1 MVNVKY
7 TNSQEY
13 RCLEDMSLA
22 SMELDLVHM
31 GKEQCQPYH
40 ACSAVREEYIIH
52 FIMSGTGFYSVEGVT
67 YPLSQGQMFLIRPG
81 VPTVYCADLNDPWS
95 YMWIGFKGLR
105 ADAIL
110 KQCGFTRNR
119 LVLPSPDNDE
129 LLQCFDELFDHV
141 VQDYA
146 GSLFREAALMKLM
159 ALLVSTRQELLKQEG
174 IQDHYLGKNQHLDA
188 AIEYINTH
196 YMKEINVSDIA
207 KHVGISHGYLN
218 RIFNERA
225 NMTIQNYLLEFRMYK
240 AANLL
245 VGTNLS
251 VKEIADKVG
260 YTNQMIFSKAFKR
273 QFGLSPKNYRT
284 YRDPLD
290 EYH

>member
-13 RCLEDMSLA
+13 RSLEDLSLS

-31 GKEQCQPYH
+31 GKEQCLPYH
-40 ACSAVREEYIIH
+40 ACSATREEYIIH
-52 FIMSGTGFYSVEGVT
+52 FIISGTGFYSVEGVT
-67 YPLSQGQMFLIRPG
+67 YSISPGHMFLISPG
-81 VPTVYCADLNDPWS
+81 VPTVYCADVNDPWS

-105 ADAIL
+105 TNAIL
-110 KQCGFTRNR
+110 KQCGFSKNR
-119 LVLPSPDNDE
+119 LVLPSPDKDK
-129 LLQCFDELFDHV
+129 LHQCFDELFDHV

-146 GSLFREAALMKLM
+146 GSLFREAALLKLM
-159 ALLVSTRQELLKQEG
+159 ALLVNTHQEFLKQERV
-174 IQDHYLGKNQHLDA
+174 QDDYLGKNQHLDA

-196 YMKEINVSDIA
+196 YMKDISVSDIA
-207 KHVGISHGYLN
+207 EHIGISQGYLN

-225 NMTIQNYLLEFRMYK
+225 NMTIRNYLLEFRMYK

-251 VKEIADKVG
+251 VKEIADNVG
-260 YTNQMIFSKAFKR
+260 YTDQLVFSKAFKR

-284 YRDPLD
+284 YRYSL
-290 EYH
+290 ENL

>member
-13 RCLEDMSLA
+13 RRLEDMSLA

-40 ACSAVREEYIIH
+40 ACSAVRNEYIIH

-67 YPLSQGQMFLIRPG
+67 YPLSPGHMFLIHPG

-119 LVLPSPDNDE
+119 LVLPSPDEDK

-141 VQDYA
+141 VHDYA
-146 GSLFREAALMKLM
+146 GSLFREAALMKLL
-159 ALLVSTRQELLKQEG
+159 ALLVSTRQEFLKKEG
-174 IQDHYLGKNQHLDA
+174 TQDDYLGKNQHLDA

-196 YMKEINVSDIA
+196 YMKEISVSDIA
-207 KHVGISHGYLN
+207 KHVGISHSHLS

-251 VKEIADKVG
+251 VKEIDDKVG

-273 QFGLSPKNYRT
+273 QFGSSPKNYRT
-284 YRDPLD
+284 YRDPL
-290 EYH
+290 ENL